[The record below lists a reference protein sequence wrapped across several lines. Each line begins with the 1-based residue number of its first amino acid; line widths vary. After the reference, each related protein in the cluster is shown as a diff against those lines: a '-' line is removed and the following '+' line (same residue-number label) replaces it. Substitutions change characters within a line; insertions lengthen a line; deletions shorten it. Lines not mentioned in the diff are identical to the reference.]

1 MRFAVL
7 HKRLRTTR
15 TGCDATYRA
24 WAENGRCRDCSGKA
38 ITVRSAHGTNLHDFI
53 TQQPVRARDEHE
65 DEQLGEGRR
74 HLGAEPRPR
83 EDAPSIVQ
91 LE

>member
-1 MRFAVL
+1 VP
-7 HKRLRTTR
+7 TEPTP
-15 TGCDATYRA
+15 
-24 WAENGRCRDCSGKA
+24 
-38 ITVRSAHGTNLHDFI
+38 TNLHDFV
-53 TQQPVRARDEHE
+53 TQQPVRARDEHK

-74 HLGAEPRPR
+74 HLGAEPGPR

>member
-1 MRFAVL
+1 VP
-7 HKRLRTTR
+7 RLQWQGYHR
-15 TGCDATYRA
+15 
-24 WAENGRCRDCSGKA
+24 
-38 ITVRSAHGTNLHDFI
+38 RSADGPNTNLHDFV
-53 TQQPVRARDEHE
+53 TQQPVRARDEHK

-74 HLGAEPRPR
+74 HLGAEPGPR